1 MKTVYK
7 KYLVYLY
14 FIKKIYRK
22 KNRENSIN
30 SFVLSVLL
38 LILNLHSIAFF
49 IEFLFGIN
57 LGLRDFWIPSETPK
71 VVYGY
76 IIGGGI
82 AILLSSVIVFIE
94 RKITKVEK
102 IKIIRT
108 VIENG
113 KSTRIISL
121 GYLLGSIFLFILT
134 TVWMIIIIIPKGGI

>member
-7 KYLVYLY
+7 KYLAYIY

-30 SFVLSVLL
+30 SLVLSIL
-38 LILNLHSIAFF
+38 LIFFNLHSIAVF
-49 IEFLFGIN
+49 IEFLFGID

-82 AILLSSVIVFIE
+82 AVLWSSTIFFIE
-94 RKITKVEK
+94 RKIVKIEK
-102 IKIIRT
+102 IKIIRS
-108 VIENG
+108 VIEKG
-113 KSTRIISL
+113 KSVRLISL
-121 GYLLGSIFLFILT
+121 LYLVGSILLFVLT
-134 TVWMIIIIIPKGGI
+134 TVWMISIIIPKGGI

>member
-1 MKTVYK
+1 MRTVYQ
-7 KYLVYLY
+7 KYLAYLY

-30 SFVLSVLL
+30 SISLSVL
-38 LILNLHSIAFF
+38 ILFFNFHSIAFF
-49 IEFLFGIN
+49 TEFLLGIN
-57 LGLRDFWIPSETPK
+57 LGLKDFWTPSETPK
-71 VVYGY
+71 VIYGY
-76 IIGGGI
+76 MIGGGVSV
-82 AILLSSVIVFIE
+82 LLSSAVIFIE